1 MNTSNEMR
9 YIQLLALLG
18 FIALSFY
25 ASKYHQDYYPSVNDL
40 LNNPERYHNTITE
53 QTGVM
58 QDTTGDSFYLKN
70 GDVRIKVIGNN
81 IPQLTYGYT
90 SVLGRFDKDGFIK
103 LKDIRNHNYDSV
115 KYIVS
120 LIGLAIFLAIFFSEW
135 KLTKGGFKYAG
146 LD

>member
-1 MNTSNEMR
+1 MNTSNGMR
-9 YIQLLALLG
+9 YVQLLALLG

-25 ASKYHQDYYPSVNDL
+25 ASKYHMEYYPTIHDL
-40 LNNPERYHNTITE
+40 LSNPERYHNLITE

-58 QDTTGDSFYLKN
+58 QDVTSDSFYLKN
-70 GDVRIKVIGNN
+70 GDARIKVIGNN
-81 IPQLTYGYT
+81 IPELKSGYT
-90 SVLGRFDKDGFIK
+90 SVLGKFDKDGFIE

-120 LIGLAIFLAIFFSEW
+120 LIGFAIFIAIFFSEW